1 MLKEGHPVNTAPT
14 LALAPHWVMA
24 TWVSVLSLVMPY
36 FFSNEYL
43 SSQNFTGHSSS
54 KTKIC
59 FKEIQCHQI
68 VSQMACFFK
77 EMCFGEGQ
85 NISAQSS
92 KALQSRYRISHC
104 LLLLAY
110 RKQCVFL
117 TLFPGKHSHPYIFPR
132 HFISQFF
139 PFSEA
144 IQT

>member
-1 MLKEGHPVNTAPT
+1 MRTVVTSKRKELCSVNTVPT
-14 LALAPHWVMA
+14 LDLASHWVMA
-24 TWVSVLSLVMPY
+24 TWVSVLSLAMPY
-36 FFSNEYL
+36 FFFSNEYL

-68 VSQMACFFK
+68 MSQMACFFK

-92 KALQSRYRISHC
+92 KALQSRYGISHC

-117 TLFPGKHSHPYIFPR
+117 TPFHGKH
-132 HFISQFF
+132 
-139 PFSEA
+139 
-144 IQT
+144 